1 MPFATRAKLLKSILL
16 LAEVAPADLE
26 RLAATCT
33 WRDYEP
39 DTDILTY
46 QDGSTDVQF
55 LVSGK
60 VRVMI
65 YSAQGTAV
73 VFTDLAAGEI
83 FGELSAIDGKP
94 RSASVSAIENSTVAC
109 LSSKQFLKLIAEQP
123 TLAIGLTRSL
133 VSDIRRLDER
143 VLEFSIL
150 NVPGRIQAELL
161 RYADEVAPK
170 GPDAVLL
177 NPAPSLSDLA
187 SRVSTHREAVSRE
200 LSRLAQSGLLH
211 REGTAI
217 RILSRSK
224 LQALVQSAKGE

>member
-1 MPFATRAKLLKSILL
+1 MPQETHAKLLKSVALL
-16 LAEVAPADLE
+16 SGVAPGDLE

-33 WRDYEP
+33 WREHEP
-39 DTDILTY
+39 ETDILTY
-46 QDGSTDVQF
+46 QDGSTDAHF

-94 RSASVSAIENSTVAC
+94 RSASVSAIEPSVVAS
-109 LSSKQFLKLIAEQP
+109 LTSKQFLKLIAEQP
-123 TLAIGLTRSL
+123 TLALGLTKSL
-133 VSDIRRLDER
+133 VSDIRRLDDR

-161 RYADEVAPK
+161 RYADEAMPN

-177 NPAPSLSDLA
+177 NPAPSLSDFA

-200 LSRLAQSGLLH
+200 LSRLAQAGLLH
-211 REGTAI
+211 REGGAI
-217 RILSRSK
+217 RILSRAK
-224 LQALVQSAKGE
+224 LEALVQAAKGE